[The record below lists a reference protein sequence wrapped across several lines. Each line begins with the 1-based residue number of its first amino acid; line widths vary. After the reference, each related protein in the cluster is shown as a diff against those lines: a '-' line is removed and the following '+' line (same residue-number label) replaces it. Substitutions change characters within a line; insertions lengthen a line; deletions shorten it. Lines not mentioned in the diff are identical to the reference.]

1 MLYHFADM
9 PNELSI
15 ELCYEDV
22 HRIAEKIGFQFLVS
36 IIYHYLLLLL
46 YKQEERTGMK
56 SSYITDPHS
65 MMQLT
70 YNCVFSV
77 ATKQLLTQ

>member
-1 MLYHFADM
+1 M

-15 ELCYEDV
+15 ELCYEDI
-22 HRIAEKIGFQFLVS
+22 HRIAEEQIGFQFLVRA
-36 IIYHYLLLLL
+36 IQTYDCYDVC
-46 YKQEERTGMK
+46 KQEEQTGIK

-77 ATKQLLTQ
+77 AIKQPSTQ

>member
-1 MLYHFADM
+1 
-9 PNELSI
+9 
-15 ELCYEDV
+15 
-22 HRIAEKIGFQFLVS
+22 
-36 IIYHYLLLLL
+36 
-46 YKQEERTGMK
+46 MK

-77 ATKQLLTQ
+77 ATKQLITQ